1 MTPEERR
8 EFIAANTTS
17 GTAPVVPEITLLVGG
32 LAMPLWE
39 QAALADDRPAVPPPY
54 WAWPWAGGQ
63 ALARFVLDHP
73 AIARG
78 RSVADIGAGGGIVA
92 IAAALS
98 GAREVTAIDIE
109 AFAIEACRLNA
120 AANEVTVAVSEAD
133 PTGTDAGWEVVLAG
147 DLWYESELAARMEP
161 WLRSLAARGATV
173 LIGDLGRAYLP
184 ADGLVELARYTV
196 PTTDDLEDA
205 ASKEVRVF
213 RVLGG

>member
-1 MTPEERR
+1 MTPEERQS
-8 EFIAANTTS
+8 FIVEHTRPTP
-17 GTAPVVPEITLLVGG
+17 APFVPEITLLVGG

-39 QAALADDRPAVPPPY
+39 QAALADARPAVPPPY
-54 WAWPWAGGQ
+54 WAWPWAGGL

-73 AIARG
+73 TLVRG
-78 RSVADIGAGGGIVA
+78 ATVADIGAGGGIVA
-92 IAAALS
+92 IAAALA

-109 AFAIEACRLNA
+109 PFAVEACRLNA
-120 AANEVTVAVSEAD
+120 AANAVTLAASEAD
-133 PTGTDAGWEVVLAG
+133 PAGTDEGWDVVLAG

-184 ADGLVELARYTV
+184 ADGLVELARYVV
-196 PTTDDLEDA
+196 PTLDDLEDA
-205 ASKEVRVF
+205 ESKEVRVF

>member
-1 MTPEERR
+1 VTPEERQT
-8 EFIAANTTS
+8 FIARNTTP
-17 GTAPVVPEITLLVGG
+17 GTAPIVPEITLLVGG

-109 AFAIEACRLNA
+109 AFAIEACQLNA
-120 AANEVTVAVSEAD
+120 TANGVTVAVSEAD

-184 ADGLVELARYTV
+184 ADGLVELARFTV

-213 RVLGG
+213 RVLGA

>member
-63 ALARFVLDHP
+63 ALAQFVLDHP

-98 GAREVTAIDIE
+98 GAREVDGH
-109 AFAIEACRLNA
+109 RHR
-120 AANEVTVAVSEAD
+120 
-133 PTGTDAGWEVVLAG
+133 G
-147 DLWYESELAARMEP
+147 
-161 WLRSLAARGATV
+161 LRGRG
-173 LIGDLGRAYLP
+173 LP
-184 ADGLVELARYTV
+184 AER
-196 PTTDDLEDA
+196 
-205 ASKEVRVF
+205 
-213 RVLGG
+213 GGQRA

>member
-109 AFAIEACRLNA
+109 AFAVEACRLNA

>member
-1 MTPEERR
+1 M
-8 EFIAANTTS
+8 
-17 GTAPVVPEITLLVGG
+17 PEITLLTGG

-54 WAWPWAGGQ
+54 WAWPWAGGL

-73 AIARG
+73 EIVEG
-78 RSVADIGAGGGIVA
+78 MGVADIGAGGGIVA

-98 GAREVTAIDIE
+98 GARSVTAIDIE

-120 AANEVTVAVSEAD
+120 EANAVTLAVSESD
-133 PTGTDAGWEVVLAG
+133 PAGTDAGWDVVLAG

-184 ADGLVELARYTV
+184 ADGLVELARYVV
-196 PTTDDLEDA
+196 PTLDDLEDA
-205 ASKEVRVF
+205 ESKEVRVF
-213 RVLGG
+213 RVLRP